1 MFVEEREQER
11 VGGSPEVPPC
21 SSRSDSVLLI
31 LPLLSINS
39 VFRFLSSIDLFLYV
53 HQIKFLVGRKTLKI
67 TKQILEI

>member
-1 MFVEEREQER
+1 MA
-11 VGGSPEVPPC
+11 PPRYHLVLPAPIQ
-21 SSRSDSVLLI
+21 SSVLLI

-53 HQIKFLVGRKTLKI
+53 HQMKFLVGRKTLKI